1 MLLTNLIKTHLNK
14 VVNIL
19 WSYNYSPV
27 NNDWLAH
34 VGVKGMKW
42 GYSDGKANGGRK
54 PGEDE
59 KKSGTSGSEETSKK
73 EEGKKKEEP
82 IIEMLLEDED

>member
-1 MLLTNLIKTHLNK
+1 M
-14 VVNIL
+14 

-27 NNDWLAH
+27 DNDWLAH